1 MRVSSSGVHSTAAS
15 STLHDFPKLMLPT
28 PPPICSTTRTC
39 ASRIIHTFASRI
51 IHTFRRYASPCGIV
65 KALLAAPPHL
75 LPSAH

>member
-39 ASRIIHTFASRI
+39 ASRIIHTF
-51 IHTFRRYASPCGIV
+51 RRYASPCGIV